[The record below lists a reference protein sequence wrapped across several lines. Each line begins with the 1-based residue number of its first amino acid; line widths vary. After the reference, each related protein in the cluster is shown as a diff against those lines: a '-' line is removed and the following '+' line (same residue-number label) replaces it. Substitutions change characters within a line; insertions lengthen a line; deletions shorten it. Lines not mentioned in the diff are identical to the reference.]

1 MKCPPALAA
10 LFATTLTAASPLMA
24 GGDLTRQEPLTVTI
38 RMGPENGQPRFS
50 PDALTLET
58 GRMYVL
64 RLQNAGDK
72 PYYFGSQGLADAV
85 YTRKVVAMDAA
96 GKVVA
101 EVYGPV
107 RRIEVAAGHSA
118 EWWFL
123 PVRTGR
129 FEDVMT
135 TRALTDAGMKAVIE
149 VK

>member
-1 MKCPPALAA
+1 MNMSSFSALTFAAIALLSPAAHAA
-10 LFATTLTAASPLMA
+10 
-24 GGDLTRQEPLTVTI
+24 GDLGKQEAIGVTI
-38 RMGPENGQPRFS
+38 RMGTEGDQPRFT
-50 PDALTLET
+50 PDSLTLET
-58 GRMYVL
+58 GKLYAL

-101 EVYGPV
+101 EVYGPI
-107 RRIEVAAGHSA
+107 RRIEVAAGHSV

-129 FEDVMT
+129 FEDVMST
-135 TRALTDAGMKAVIE
+135 KSLAEAGMRAVIE
-149 VK
+149 VR